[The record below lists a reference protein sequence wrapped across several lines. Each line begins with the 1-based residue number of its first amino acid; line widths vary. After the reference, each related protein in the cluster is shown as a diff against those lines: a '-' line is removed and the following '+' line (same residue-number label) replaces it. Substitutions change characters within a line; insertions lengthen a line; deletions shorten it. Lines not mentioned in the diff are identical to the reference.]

1 MKLRALLASLF
12 IAAALPAAG
21 QDYPSKPIRIIAPFG
36 PGTATD
42 TVARV
47 LASEL
52 SHRTG
57 QPVVVENKP
66 GAEGQIGA
74 QAAATAP
81 PDGYTIFV
89 TTQTTQAINQH
100 VYKSL
105 PYDPV
110 KNFVPLSGL
119 SRGAQIVMV
128 RNELPAKTIPEFIK
142 LAQSQPGK
150 LTFGSGNGS
159 ARGAAELFRIMAKV
173 DLLGVPYKTQPQV
186 VADLLGD
193 RIDATFSD

>member
-57 QPVVVENKP
+57 QPVVE
-66 GAEGQIGA
+66 IGRA
-74 QAAATAP
+74 
-81 PDGYTIFV
+81 
-89 TTQTTQAINQH
+89 H
-100 VYKSL
+100 V
-105 PYDPV
+105 
-110 KNFVPLSGL
+110 
-119 SRGAQIVMV
+119 
-128 RNELPAKTIPEFIK
+128 
-142 LAQSQPGK
+142 
-150 LTFGSGNGS
+150 
-159 ARGAAELFRIMAKV
+159 
-173 DLLGVPYKTQPQV
+173 
-186 VADLLGD
+186 
-193 RIDATFSD
+193 